1 STQTMCSARSYAASR
16 PAKLP
21 NCAKFWKA
29 RRKSRI
35 GSELLGS
42 LPKTRVLVLV
52 ADQMALHAGRRQL
65 GASAADT
72 AGADARP
79 ADLAGKAP
87 VLDFRAA
94 VHDHR
99 QAGGFRLCGGLL
111 VPHTELHPHDANAE
125 AVLLRDSLAGHLER
139 RLRVAEDVDD
149 ADRWRNFR

>member
-21 NCAKFWKA
+21 NCAKSWKA
-29 RRKSRI
+29 RRKSQI

-42 LPKTRVLVLV
+42 LPKTTVLVLV
-52 ADQMALHAGRRQL
+52 ADQMALHPDRRQL
-65 GASAADT
+65 GANATDT

-79 ADLAGKAP
+79 ADLARQAP
-87 VLDFRAA
+87 VLDLWAT

-99 QAGGFRLCGGLL
+99 QAGSFRLCGRLL
-111 VPHTELHPHDANAE
+111 VPHAELHPHDANTE

-139 RLRVAEDVDD
+139 RLRIAEDV
-149 ADRWRNFR
+149 